1 MAKRNNQKPQV
12 IDGFSS
18 LQAVKRTGKGTEEAK
33 FRESSSRL
41 PDRKPDT
48 PPEKDPLAAKR
59 IGSTVMPARHNLTCY
74 ECGFEFV
81 LTGRLED
88 TYCAKCRKSLKAG
101 HHTISGEWT
110 VDVKTLGTID
120 VKPSARADGVT
131 LVCGNLVIAGDVS
144 TCNITVCRTA
154 TFCAGAIFDLDR
166 IQFCD
171 VEIGEN
177 YTLSLDHKLAC
188 RHVNVK
194 GRLQADATLSGRM
207 SVACGGA
214 FEGKLSAIGLT
225 IEDGASLCAD
235 LNLRAPEKNHP
246 DPITK

>member
-1 MAKRNNQKPQV
+1 MAKRNNHKSQV

-18 LQAVKRTGKGTEEAK
+18 LQAVKRSGKGTEEAK

-48 PPEKDPLAAKR
+48 PADKDPLAAKR
-59 IGSTVMPARHNLTCY
+59 IGSTAMPAKHHLTCY

-144 TCNITVCRTA
+144 TCDITVCRTA
-154 TFCAGAIFDLDR
+154 TFCEGAVFDLDK

-177 YTLSLDHKLAC
+177 YTLSLDHELTC
-188 RHVNVK
+188 RHLNVK
-194 GRLQADATLSGRM
+194 GHLLANATLSGRM
-207 SVACGGA
+207 SIACGAA
-214 FEGKLSAIGLT
+214 FKGKLSAMGLT
-225 IEDGASLCAD
+225 MEDGASLSAD
-235 LNLRAPEKNHP
+235 LNLRASKQNHP
-246 DPITK
+246 APA